1 MSCNLGLPDPL
12 TFINSKAGQGPVSSP
27 KGNCICWRMKPFTT
41 ALSFLILAAALG
53 FWAQI
58 VHATE
63 TEEVLKAMEGLEP
76 RVFSRGF
83 ATAADCCYSYASRIR
98 CSRFIYYFPTSGG
111 CIKPGIIFITYKR
124 KQVCADPS
132 DQEVQKCIASL
143 EPEP

>member
-58 VHATE
+58 VH
-63 TEEVLKAMEGLEP
+63 
-76 RVFSRGF
+76 GF